1 MATCHVAFLHFMAYG
16 HMIPMADMAVLFASR
31 GLQTTIVTTS
41 STAHHF
47 TKSIQKTVNYTHQI
61 ALHIIDFKPGFP
73 PGIANLDQD
82 TSNEHLSRLL
92 EAIRTLQEP
101 FEQFVQRS
109 QPNCIV
115 TDMFFPWTAETAAKF
130 NIPRVTFTGTG
141 LFGLCVSDAIRL
153 HQPNVSSDSEHFVVP
168 YLPHEI
174 KLTRKQL
181 PQFEG
186 DEFKDFLNFFIQV
199 AEAEEKSYGV
209 IVNSFYELEPEYV
222 RHYREV
228 MKRKAWHIGPV
239 SLCSTIRTED
249 KLERGKKSS
258 INEHECLKWLESKP
272 PSSVIYVSF
281 GTIVKVTSSQLHE
294 IAMGLEACDVNFIWV
309 IRNDQE
315 KLIPEGFEAKMQ
327 AKNKGMIIKGWAPQV
342 MILGHESVGGF
353 VTHCGWN
360 SVLEGVT
367 CGVAM
372 VAWPVMAEQF
382 YNAKLVTDVLRIGVS
397 IGYVEWST
405 DSTCEG
411 VSREAIVRAVAR
423 VMGPEEGDK
432 MRVRAQE
439 LKEKANTALVKGGS
453 SYKDLTTFIED
464 IKGFKSES

>member
-1 MATCHVAFLHFMAYG
+1 
-16 HMIPMADMAVLFASR
+16 
-31 GLQTTIVTTS
+31 
-41 STAHHF
+41 
-47 TKSIQKTVNYTHQI
+47 
-61 ALHIIDFKPGFP
+61 
-73 PGIANLDQD
+73 
-82 TSNEHLSRLL
+82 
-92 EAIRTLQEP
+92 
-101 FEQFVQRS
+101 
-109 QPNCIV
+109 
-115 TDMFFPWTAETAAKF
+115 
-130 NIPRVTFTGTG
+130 
-141 LFGLCVSDAIRL
+141 
-153 HQPNVSSDSEHFVVP
+153 
-168 YLPHEI
+168 
-174 KLTRKQL
+174 
-181 PQFEG
+181 
-186 DEFKDFLNFFIQV
+186 
-199 AEAEEKSYGV
+199 
-209 IVNSFYELEPEYV
+209 
-222 RHYREV
+222 

-258 INEHECLKWLESKP
+258 IDEHECLKWLESKP
-272 PSSVIYVSF
+272 PSSVLYVSF

-327 AKNKGMIIKGWAPQV
+327 AKNKGLVIKGWAPQV

-360 SVLEGVT
+360 SMLEGVT

-397 IGYVEWST
+397 IGYVEWSA

-439 LKEKANTALVKGGS
+439 LKEKANTAVVKGGS